1 MFVLNISYS
10 YYLWGRCDHM
20 VIASWASASG
30 NGRRKK
36 KSRGTVLCR
45 RKIGRHIR
53 SMVSVLDQ
61 IPYRSS
67 SLHIAWASFREFAIV
82 AVTIEIGKE
91 SGRKRMGRIKVTTS
105 STSKSSFSL
114 RQNIY
119 RQRRFETRIEK
130 QSKIYS
136 QSKENVRKEERK
148 AREREVLCP

>member
-1 MFVLNISYS
+1 
-10 YYLWGRCDHM
+10 
-20 VIASWASASG
+20 
-30 NGRRKK
+30 
-36 KSRGTVLCR
+36 
-45 RKIGRHIR
+45 
-53 SMVSVLDQ
+53 MVSVLDQ

-67 SLHIAWASFREFAIV
+67 SLHIAWTFFREFAIV
-82 AVTIEIGKE
+82 AITIEIGEE

-136 QSKENVRKEERK
+136 QSKENVRKEERE